1 MGMVKDLAQLI
12 PIPQSEL
19 YSPSF
24 LLCLKM
30 FVQDTILFPG
40 RVDKHS
46 HQFVGVAATNQ
57 KTAEICF
64 LCSAFVE
71 LNLLILQF

>member
-1 MGMVKDLAQLI
+1 MVKDLTRHV
-12 PIPQSEL
+12 PSPQTEL

-30 FVQDTILFPG
+30 FVQDTILVPG

-46 HQFVGVAATNQ
+46 RQFMGVATNQ
-57 KTAEICF
+57 KTAEISF
-64 LCSAFVE
+64 LGSALVE
-71 LNLLILQF
+71 LNLLVFPF